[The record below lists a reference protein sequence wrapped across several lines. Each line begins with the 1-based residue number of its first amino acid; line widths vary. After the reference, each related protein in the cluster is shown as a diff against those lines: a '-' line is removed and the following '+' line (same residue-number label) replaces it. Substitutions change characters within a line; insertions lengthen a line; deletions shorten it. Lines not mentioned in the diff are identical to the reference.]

1 MIKVSSKDIK
11 YGIKPIN
18 NTQKSLK
25 LSKSTTNNSQISTK
39 SRSKASFS
47 DSKIFKPSQVNSQSE
62 SQIQNSEKLDAEA
75 EEDGPKDAFSK
86 YLFTFLETIPKP
98 SEIYPVIAYVENVLI
113 FDCTFKLDK

>member
-47 DSKIFKPSQVNSQSE
+47 DSKIFKPSQANSQSE
-62 SQIQNSEKLDAEA
+62 SQIQNSEKLDAKA
-75 EEDGPKDAFSK
+75 EDAPKDAFSK